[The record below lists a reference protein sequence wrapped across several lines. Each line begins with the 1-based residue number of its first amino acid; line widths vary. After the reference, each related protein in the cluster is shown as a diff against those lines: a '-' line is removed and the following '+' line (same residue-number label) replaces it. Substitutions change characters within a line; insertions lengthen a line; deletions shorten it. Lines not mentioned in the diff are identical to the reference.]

1 METNKHATLC
11 WKCANA
17 CGGCSWSDMS
27 FTPVKGWKA
36 VPTKIWVDHSPKY
49 SRREGKR
56 KDRYMRRIDSFRVI
70 ECPEFVSDK
79 EQYKMRDDERAWY

>member
-1 METNKHATLC
+1 
-11 WKCANA
+11 
-17 CGGCSWSDMS
+17 MS

-36 VPTKIWVDHSPKY
+36 EPTKIWVDHSPKY

>member
-1 METNKHATLC
+1 M
-11 WKCANA
+11 
-17 CGGCSWSDMS
+17 
-27 FTPVKGWKA
+27 
-36 VPTKIWVDHSPKY
+36 PTKIWVDHSPKY

-79 EQYKMRDDERAWY
+79 DQYRMRDDESAWY

>member
-11 WKCANA
+11 WRCAKA
-17 CGGCSWSDMS
+17 CGKCSWSDGS
-27 FTPVKGWKA
+27 FVPVKGWKA
-36 VPTKIWVDHSPKY
+36 EPTKIWVDHSPKY

-56 KDRYMRRIDSFRVI
+56 KDRYLRRIDSFRVI

-79 EQYKMRDDERAWY
+79 DQYKMRDDERAWY